1 MVAGNG
7 SGAGMIGDQVSRSA
21 MQLSAAGTGAEGSAS
36 IPRALH
42 AEQRGEATRG
52 LDLRHLPNGSAETNG
67 IAAALVRCEVR
78 PSAGCQVYTAR
89 SARLATEVSA
99 NPLAANATAT
109 RQQAREQ
116 LGQAGQRGAVDGFEV
131 NVPAARR

>member
-1 MVAGNG
+1 M
-7 SGAGMIGDQVSRSA
+7 
-21 MQLSAAGTGAEGSAS
+21 T
-36 IPRALH
+36 PALH
-42 AEQRGEATRG
+42 AQKLGEPPRG

-78 PSAGCQVYTAR
+78 PSAGYQVYTAR